1 MGEGGPLAVDE
12 VSHAQSLTD
21 YSSVFCS
28 AKSTFPHKGRLCVP
42 EPAGET
48 APHSGERLSKPPS
61 EREVAPKVTEGACVL
76 FRG

>member
-1 MGEGGPLAVDE
+1 MLNNSPVDNSGFPKTSE
-12 VSHAQSLTD
+12 VEFRGFLRDPEVT
-21 YSSVFCS
+21 
-28 AKSTFPHKGRLCVP
+28 